1 MSDATL
7 QSRLRV
13 RSLSLRDFRGIDAL
27 DLDLT
32 GADGAALDLAVF
44 AGANGSGKTAVLEA
58 VLLGLNLPQRL
69 PKDTA
74 PRRQQIRF
82 GAAQFQIHANLVQHV
97 GEISTECKTRLDVGF
112 HTPDTLG
119 DAPWDFVVTGG
130 WSGPESGLEH
140 LSVEYFSARREPEA
154 LGETPEITG
163 ARSDAEAHRVR
174 ELKRRLVS
182 AYYRGLRG
190 KQSPALNGPFARL
203 QSFWERFNGPGQA
216 LDVFPVSNDPGSG
229 DEVVL
234 RDATKPLPEDVTSL
248 AMARELSPTRP
259 DIPRMVPLDRLSS
272 GQVALFAF
280 AGPLVFRDAPAD
292 IVLIDEPEQ
301 HLHVQWHRQLLPALR
316 ELSPTTQFLVATHS
330 EEILDSALSYERF
343 ILVGEDD
350 PRARLAGEGQPADH
364 A

>member
-1 MSDATL
+1 
-7 QSRLRV
+7 
-13 RSLSLRDFRGIDAL
+13 LSLRDFRGIDAL

-58 VLLGLNLPQRL
+58 VLMALNLPALL
-69 PKDTA
+69 PKDAA
-74 PRRQQIRF
+74 PRREQIRF
-82 GAAQFQIHANLVQHV
+82 GASQFEIGARLEYREGEMQDAFEAGLRVDFTTQDGSARYTQMLDGQTRAQ
-97 GEISTECKTRLDVGF
+97 
-112 HTPDTLG
+112 P
-119 DAPWDFVVTGG
+119 GG
-130 WSGPESGLEH
+130 WFWRPKTFVRGT
-140 LSVEYFSARREPEA
+140 VEYFSARREPEA
-154 LGETPEITG
+154 LGETPEVTG
-163 ARSDAEAHRVR
+163 APSNAEAHRIR

-182 AYYRGLRG
+182 AYYRSLRS
-190 KQSPALNGPFARL
+190 KREQSLTLNGPFARL
-203 QSFWERFNGPGQA
+203 QRFWERFSGTGQT
-216 LDVFPVSNDPGSG
+216 LDVVPVSNDPGSG
-229 DEVVL
+229 DEIVL
-234 RDATKPLPEDVTSL
+234 RDAAKPLPEDVTSL

-259 DIPRMVPLDRLSS
+259 DIPSMIPLGRLSS

-330 EEILDSALSYERF
+330 EEILDGALSYERF
-343 ILVGEDD
+343 ILVDEGD
-350 PRARLAGEGQPADH
+350 PRAHLDDESGAADH